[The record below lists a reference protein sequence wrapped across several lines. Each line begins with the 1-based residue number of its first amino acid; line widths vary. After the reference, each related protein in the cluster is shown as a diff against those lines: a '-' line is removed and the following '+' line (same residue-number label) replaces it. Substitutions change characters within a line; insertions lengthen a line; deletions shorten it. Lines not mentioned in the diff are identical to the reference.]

1 MILGQQ
7 LDAELAAQRVSGADQ
22 IMAAAAEPY
31 QVEFSGW
38 ELAEHPW
45 PSYQRADGY
54 RVRATCLRLFL
65 YRCAYRDGTTW
76 HLPDPTAIF
85 SPAWHTTTPIAWPR
99 ERPYFALSWC
109 HNLHFL
115 FPIEIS
121 DGYWTFYFRPEQI
134 EERIGAADFAF
145 TGDTIERIARERYGV
160 GLDGL
165 VPPFAQHD
173 LLILGMAYRRVAKR
187 WPPINEDG
195 DPRPKESAPA
205 NRKLFV
211 VANVFSVMDHREE
224 VP

>member
-99 ERPYFALSWC
+99 ERPYWSLSW
-109 HNLHFL
+109 HYGFTIHVYA
-115 FPIEIS
+115 
-121 DGYWTFYFRPEQI
+121 GFYFEAWPEQI
-134 EERIGAADFAF
+134 EERSAFGDFAF
-145 TGDTIERIARERYGV
+145 TGDTIERVGRERYGA